1 MSRDVK
7 SSAAAYN
14 RTPSKRATKQ
24 TLLRLAN
31 ILPYVGCALL
41 TALSLSACTHNPAVN
56 ASGPGKRLTIAV
68 VPMGTTDEYWKMVHA
83 GAVKASRELGVDII
97 WQGPIRRDDRTAQID
112 VVESMLVRGVDGI
125 VLAPVDNMA
134 MRGPVEDAKRE
145 GVPTVIIDS
154 DLQSQSFVSFV
165 ATDNIKGGAMAADYL
180 AKLLNGKGKI
190 ALLRNVEGNAST
202 DHREDGFLAQLKKYP
217 GLEVVSSNQHAGAT
231 AESAYKASENLLA
244 KLRTADGKPGVD
256 GIFCPNESS
265 AFGMLRAL
273 QDGELAGKVHFIGF
287 DSSKKLVEAV
297 ARGDI
302 DGLVVQNPMQIAYM
316 GVAKVVDYL
325 GKKTVAARIDVPA
338 TLVTKDN
345 LNLPEIKELVA
356 PDLKSLLGEQ

>member
-1 MSRDVK
+1 MPYFARAVPAAICAVVMSAILSGCSRPQN
-7 SSAAAYN
+7 AAA
-14 RTPSKRATKQ
+14 KK
-24 TLLRLAN
+24 
-31 ILPYVGCALL
+31 
-41 TALSLSACTHNPAVN
+41 
-56 ASGPGKRLTIAV
+56 LTIAV

-112 VVESMLVRGVDGI
+112 VVESMIVRGVDGI

-134 MRGPVEDAKRE
+134 MRGPVEDAKRG

-154 DLQSQSFVSFV
+154 DLQSNSFVSFV
-165 ATDNIKGGAMAADYL
+165 ATDNVKGGVMAADYM
-180 AKLLNGKGKI
+180 AKILGGHGKV
-190 ALLRNVEGNAST
+190 ALLRNVEGNSST
-202 DHREDGFLAQLKKYP
+202 DHREDGFLTALKKYP
-217 GLEVVSSNQHAGAT
+217 GIQVVSSNQHAGAT

-265 AFGMLRAL
+265 CFGMLRAL
-273 QDGELAGKVHFIGF
+273 QDGELAGKVRFIGF
-287 DSSKKLVEAV
+287 DTSKKLLEAV
-297 ARGDI
+297 AKGEI
-302 DGLVVQNPMQIAYM
+302 DGLIVQNPMQMAYL

-325 GKKTVAARIDVPA
+325 GKKNVATRIDVPA

-345 LNLPEIKELVA
+345 LALPEIKLLVA
-356 PDLKSLLGEQ
+356 PDLKSLLGEK

>member
-1 MSRDVK
+1 MPYSVQPLLARVLLARAGPAALGTLVVALILHGCSHAP
-7 SSAAAYN
+7 SSGA
-14 RTPSKRATKQ
+14 
-24 TLLRLAN
+24 
-31 ILPYVGCALL
+31 
-41 TALSLSACTHNPAVN
+41 
-56 ASGPGKRLTIAV
+56 KRLTIAV

-112 VVESMLVRGVDGI
+112 VVESMIVRGVDGI

-134 MRGPVEDAKRE
+134 MRGPVEDARRG

-154 DLQSQSFVSFV
+154 DLQSNSFVSFV
-165 ATDNIKGGAMAADYL
+165 ATDNVKGGAMAADYM
-180 AKLLNGKGKI
+180 AKLLGGKGKV

-202 DHREDGFLAQLKKYP
+202 DHREDGFLSTLKKYP
-217 GLEVVSSNQHAGAT
+217 GIEVVSSNQHAGAT

-244 KLRTADGKPGVD
+244 KLRTADGKAGVD

-273 QDGELAGKVHFIGF
+273 QDGELAGKMRFIGF
-287 DSSKKLVEAV
+287 DSSKKLVDAV
-297 ARGDI
+297 AKGEI
-302 DGLVVQNPMQIAYM
+302 DGLIVQNPMQIAYL

-325 GKKTVAARIDVPA
+325 GKKNVAARIDVPA

-345 LNLPEIKELVA
+345 LNVPDIKQLVA
-356 PDLKSLLGEQ
+356 PDMQNLLGEK